1 MIIKLIFISILNIPF
16 SLESLV
22 VTQSGKEEKFSL
34 NNLKILKDKFY
45 SNQIFAGKKMAKR
58 NANTELNHDNW
69 NEEEEPQEAGVFV
82 QADNK
87 TMEGRVI
94 KKAKRRGIKNVRI

>member
-1 MIIKLIFISILNIPF
+1 
-16 SLESLV
+16 
-22 VTQSGKEEKFSL
+22 
-34 NNLKILKDKFY
+34 
-45 SNQIFAGKKMAKR
+45 MAKR

-94 KKAKRRGIKNVRI
+94 KKAKRRGIKNVRNNFENLKKV

>member
-22 VTQSGKEEKFSL
+22 VTQSGKEDKFSL
-34 NNLKILKDKFY
+34 NNLKDKFY
-45 SNQIFAGKKMAKR
+45 SKLDFAGKKMAKR

-94 KKAKRRGIKNVRI
+94 KKAKRRGIKNVRFVFF